1 MSGTSESNMVTS
13 DQCPR
18 CGGFI
23 TTSGCH
29 CNLYKLNPPNTY
41 TNVQY
46 GYCFNCSLL
55 KLEIEKLELELKA
68 EKKKKRKMKKRFRQF
83 FNMLKF
89 DEGEDWEEVLD
100 RL

>member
-55 KLEIEKLELELKA
+55 KLEIAKLELELKE
-68 EKKKKRKMKKRFRQF
+68 EKKKTNKIRKAFV
-83 FNMLKF
+83 KF
-89 DEGEDWEEVLD
+89 L
-100 RL
+100 RLIDYE

>member
-29 CNLYKLNPPNTY
+29 CDLYKLNPPNTY

-55 KLEIEKLELELKA
+55 KLEIEKLELELKT
-68 EKKKKRKMKKRFRQF
+68 EKKKTNKIRKAFV
-83 FNMLKF
+83 KF
-89 DEGEDWEEVLD
+89 L
-100 RL
+100 RLIDYE

>member
-55 KLEIEKLELELKA
+55 KLEIEKLELELKT
-68 EKKKKRKMKKRFRQF
+68 EKKKTNKIRKDFV
-83 FNMLKF
+83 KF
-89 DEGEDWEEVLD
+89 LLLIDYE
-100 RL
+100 

>member
-29 CNLYKLNPPNTY
+29 CNIYKLNPPNTY

-55 KLEIEKLELELKA
+55 KLEIEKLELELKT
-68 EKKKKRKMKKRFRQF
+68 EKKKTNKIRKAFV
-83 FNMLKF
+83 KF
-89 DEGEDWEEVLD
+89 L
-100 RL
+100 RLIDYE